1 MKKIFEEGEKL
12 YPISNYSDNCDER
25 CSELY
30 TIENWAETMYHL
42 KEGKSKARYIELMK
56 RSEYSQFFEGLNY
69 EYGINGYPINSKKA
83 FEIYKKSA
91 DNSTDSMSM
100 FRLYHIYKNDFKTF
114 DIPKRNRVLEKFYL
128 FKCYAFLRFPIMDR
142 EINLCNRFDIPC
154 EVRIH
159 FEEED
164 EEFIIFKKFMK
175 FLKNNYKTYD
185 ININDLIIIESV
197 IDYQLNSDSS
207 IEEKA
212 KENLKT
218 LAGQNN
224 LEALYKLTCFNKS
237 SSDKE
242 KETEQNFHTLYHKKY
257 YRSYIDYALYLN
269 KKARYK
275 ESLELLKMAREKGM
289 VSAGFLYFD
298 IYLDEID
305 FSKLMNEAVITSFWK
320 ECELNN
326 LFNILI
332 DDILTESVYSYFEY
346 IFFRKIIVKHY
357 NLEKEFNNYFYD
369 YTKEIV
375 NFLVKI
381 TSDDY
386 NTNKKKVKKYFIS
399 EDNLKEFYLA
409 CGTLYFYG
417 INNIINKDLTKCYN
431 KIKISYES
439 SESDSYKRFCYFFI
453 YKIRK
458 KMFEESKNNPTKD
471 YHISEDILKK
481 TEKVLFHKYSA
492 SISED
497 ISSLSSSYFYYMS
510 TLINKKIGN
519 EGDKIFEY
527 ICLKK
532 SIEYRNTSPGAG
544 SIISFYRKN
553 KSKFLLEKR
562 KNDYEYGLN
571 NMIIKKDSEGYG
583 EDGTIC
589 PICFEYKRNKIA
601 LPCKH
606 LFCEFCIE
614 KLDKCPL
621 CRKAIIMKY
630 QINKNI

>member
-1 MKKIFEEGEKL
+1 
-12 YPISNYSDNCDER
+12 
-25 CSELY
+25 
-30 TIENWAETMYHL
+30 
-42 KEGKSKARYIELMK
+42 
-56 RSEYSQFFEGLNY
+56 
-69 EYGINGYPINSKKA
+69 
-83 FEIYKKSA
+83 
-91 DNSTDSMSM
+91 
-100 FRLYHIYKNDFKTF
+100 
-114 DIPKRNRVLEKFYL
+114 
-128 FKCYAFLRFPIMDR
+128 
-142 EINLCNRFDIPC
+142 
-154 EVRIH
+154 
-159 FEEED
+159 
-164 EEFIIFKKFMK
+164 
-175 FLKNNYKTYD
+175 
-185 ININDLIIIESV
+185 
-197 IDYQLNSDSS
+197 
-207 IEEKA
+207 
-212 KENLKT
+212 
-218 LAGQNN
+218 
-224 LEALYKLTCFNKS
+224 
-237 SSDKE
+237 
-242 KETEQNFHTLYHKKY
+242 
-257 YRSYIDYALYLN
+257 
-269 KKARYK
+269 
-275 ESLELLKMAREKGM
+275 MAREKGM

-320 ECELNN
+320 ECELHN

-332 DDILTESVYSYFEY
+332 DDILTESYYSYFEY

-357 NLEKEFNNYFYD
+357 NLEKEFNLYFYD

-381 TSDDY
+381 TSADY
-386 NTNKKKVKKYFIS
+386 NTNKKNVKKYFCS
-399 EDNLKEFYLA
+399 EENLKEFYLA

-417 INNIINKDLTKCYN
+417 INNIINKDLSKCYN
-431 KIKISYES
+431 NFKISYES
-439 SESDSYKRFCYFFI
+439 SESDSYKRFCYFYI

-458 KMFEESKNNPTKD
+458 KMLEESKNNPTKD

-481 TEKVLFHKYSA
+481 TEKVLFRKYSV
-492 SISED
+492 SLSED

-510 TLINKKIGN
+510 ALINKKIGN
-519 EGDKIFEY
+519 DGDKVFEY

-532 SIEYRNTSPGAG
+532 SIEYRNTNPGAG

-553 KSKFLLEKR
+553 KSKILLEKR
-562 KNDYEYGLN
+562 KNDYEYELN

-630 QINKNI
+630 SIDKNI